1 MDSLNLI
8 KNDPWLEP
16 YKTDIEHRFQLSVSK
31 EKELAGKGKS
41 LSDFADGYL
50 YFGLHKTE
58 QGWVIREWAPNA
70 TDIFLIGNFSE
81 WKENTKYR
89 FSKLKNGVWELKL
102 KTGEIKH
109 LDL

>member
-41 LSDFADGYL
+41 
-50 YFGLHKTE
+50 
-58 QGWVIREWAPNA
+58 
-70 TDIFLIGNFSE
+70 
-81 WKENTKYR
+81 
-89 FSKLKNGVWELKL
+89 
-102 KTGEIKH
+102 
-109 LDL
+109 

>member
-16 YKTDIEHRFQLSVSK
+16 YKTDIEHRFQLSASK

-41 LSDFADGYL
+41 LSDFADGSL

-89 FSKLKNGVWELKL
+89 F
-102 KTGEIKH
+102 
-109 LDL
+109 

>member
-41 LSDFADGYL
+41 LSDFAD
-50 YFGLHKTE
+50 
-58 QGWVIREWAPNA
+58 
-70 TDIFLIGNFSE
+70 
-81 WKENTKYR
+81 
-89 FSKLKNGVWELKL
+89 
-102 KTGEIKH
+102 
-109 LDL
+109 